1 MTKTFKIAV
10 VCAAL
15 FCLTIPA
22 RVSAQYEEARRL
34 ALAAMSP
41 QERDV
46 FEQTSEET
54 RKEYAQT
61 VRDAAAK
68 LFESLGKESEARK
81 YSEEERPYVGEEGRL
96 TPEQV
101 AALKTFVDPALESP
115 RRDLGAD
122 EIQAVAQAYDLSEDD
137 VALKNR
143 ALRARLDV
151 FAGGSSAPMT
161 GRILFGVKLS
171 DNMARASL
179 DEIQPGIAAVLEN
192 HTPLEVLDEVRDW
205 PPIGSLPVLYCL
217 LERFGDRMDDRTYAQ
232 VLSEAVATLSSLGRL
247 HRMKLVP
254 APGIDPLKLI
264 EPETQF
270 APDVIE
276 KLIGAARE
284 ARPDSWEVSLVYA
297 KTIWEGLPKTFKP
310 GDSPDDAPKRVFYPK
325 NARLEGTLYSEER
338 DRVLVLRALSKN
350 LAKAI
355 DAEGTSPKT
364 ADNTISPSSYF
375 GTLAGALYG
384 KFDEGFSADLNAKT
398 DLDAL
403 PPFRKADQPYA
414 SPVMKSEDV
423 PWHTNLRPFFENAE
437 NDGERYAYAH
447 LLLDADRDL
456 QTGEYSSARF
466 LAILGSKLQV
476 RLGVG
481 GVLYQSKNLQFS
493 LNAHFKGVSPEALP
507 TRVVSETKRLAAAI
521 DEVPTLGDDE
531 TIVYPHPDPELV
543 DSPRFSS
550 EYTERFQPRRRKLA
564 PSENFIAIL
573 KRSLEQE
580 ENYKALSALATEYQL
595 RGKYDLATEYW
606 NRAKTAKTYEK
617 DENKIRVSKNTP
629 DAIRE
634 NPYWSDFALK
644 KLDEPGEVDVDAKNT
659 RVDGISVTLGVVS
672 RKARN
677 LKTTFYQLDL
687 APFIARAMEP
697 SFYRNQELFFADLVC
712 EGVRERLDRGEE
724 ISSFA
729 REARVST
736 DAAVLS
742 GGQVGATS
750 RTRLT
755 FAMEKPGAYLIRVA
769 DADNEEIG
777 DYALAFVN
785 RYAFDYQTGRV
796 SGDDVQ
802 GDRVVVSDLQT
813 GKPLANRDVELFA
826 AYTGATP
833 RLDSKTTT
841 VKTDEN
847 GAFVT
852 PQNTGG
858 FFRLLAFVQDEAED
872 ESDRSASV
880 FDSQESRLAKAI
892 YKFTPRVGFV
902 EKLVLT
908 TNRPIYAPGETVEFS
923 AQIVPQPG
931 FNAFDPKVPRR
942 VVVSY
947 KGNPRGGPIVKR
959 PPVADFNVVC
969 DETGAFSG
977 SFQIPEDAE
986 RGEYRFTCGKN
997 VKRDDLVFFC
1007 PVGEEDRDPDKPI
1020 FTASSNSTIFVSE
1033 RPNDDEATRRKKAG
1047 NPWINA
1053 IIEERAKQEKE
1064 RKERNAVKGTNVRP
1078 SFEVTFNKPIY
1089 YVKDEEAQIVV
1100 SSSNKRN
1107 AVASFYKI
1115 GRNGAKTDPETV
1127 ELHEGN
1133 AVWRCPFDK
1142 SDAPCFTLVVTVVGG
1157 DKAETAFY
1165 LVGVQNASTE
1175 RAVSLDAPKKV
1186 KADETT
1192 RLNATF
1198 ARTEDD
1204 GALFAGRAT
1213 LALYDE
1219 RLAVVPE
1226 DGYKSYVAATRFENR
1241 LLARYELA
1249 SPPVMSPYGF
1259 IPNRDDE
1266 TARKEENRIY
1276 DDFVA
1281 PPARLPRKRFPFVDN
1296 PNDDPFGAR
1305 PVEFLVGET
1314 PDIPE
1319 EASYDSFVKEATVSE
1334 RADSV
1339 SFEFDAPK
1347 TPGTYRLVF
1356 RAFDIEKGAS
1366 SFAEQ
1371 TLIVE

>member
-15 FCLTIPA
+15 FCLTLPA
-22 RVSAQYEEARRL
+22 PASAQFEEARRL

-41 QERDV
+41 EERDV
-46 FEQTSEET
+46 FEQTSEKT
-54 RKEYAQT
+54 REEFAQT
-61 VRDAAAK
+61 VRDSAAK
-68 LFESLGKESEARK
+68 LFESLGKEPETRK

-96 TPEQV
+96 TPEQI
-101 AALKTFVDPALESP
+101 AALKTFVDPALETP
-115 RRDLGAD
+115 RRDLNAD
-122 EIQAVAQAYDLSEDD
+122 EIKTVAQAFDLSEDD
-137 VALKNR
+137 VALKNS

-151 FAGGSSAPMT
+151 FAGDSSAPMT
-161 GRILFGVKLS
+161 GRILFGVKLA

-179 DEIQPGIAAVLEN
+179 DEIQPGISAALEN
-192 HTPLEVLDEVRDW
+192 HSPTDVLDEVRDW

-217 LERFGDRMDDRTYAQ
+217 LERFGDRMDDLAYAR
-232 VLSEAVATLSSLGRL
+232 VLNETVATLSSLGRL
-247 HRMKLVP
+247 YRMKLLP
-254 APGIDPLKLI
+254 APGIDPLKLV
-264 EPETQF
+264 EPDTQF

-276 KLIGAARE
+276 KLIDAARE

-310 GDSPDDAPKRVFYPK
+310 GDAPDDAPRRVFYPK
-325 NARLEGTLYSEER
+325 NAQLEGTLYSEER

-350 LAKAI
+350 LVKAI
-355 DAEGTSPKT
+355 DAEGTTPKT
-364 ADNTISPSSYF
+364 ADKTISPSSYF
-375 GTLAGALYG
+375 GAFFSALYG
-384 KFDEGFSADLNAKT
+384 KFDEEFSADLNAKT

-414 SPVMKSEDV
+414 SPVMKWNDV
-423 PWHTNLRPFFENAE
+423 PLPSNLCPFFENAE
-437 NDGERYAYAH
+437 NDGELYAYAE

-466 LAILGSKLQV
+466 LAILGSRLQD

-481 GVLYQSKNLQFS
+481 GVLHQSKILRAL
-493 LNAHFKGVSPEALP
+493 LNAPFEGVSPEALP

-531 TIVYPHPDPELV
+531 TIVYPRPNPQLVHTAQLSGEASEL
-543 DSPRFSS
+543 
-550 EYTERFQPRRRKLA
+550 FQPKRRKLA

-595 RGKYDLATEYW
+595 RGKYDLAVEYW

-617 DENKIRVSKNTP
+617 DENKIRALGYIP
-629 DAIRE
+629 EEFRE
-634 NPYWSDFALK
+634 NPYWPYYVLK
-644 KLDEPGEVDVDAKNT
+644 KLDEPGEVDVDAKDT
-659 RVDGISVTLGVVS
+659 RVDGMSVTLGVVS

-697 SFYRNQELFFADLVC
+697 GFYRNQDLFFADFVC
-712 EGVRERLDRGEE
+712 ESVREKLERGEE

-729 REARVST
+729 KEARVST

-742 GGQVGATS
+742 GGQVGVTS

-777 DYALAFVN
+777 AYALAFVN

-833 RLDSKTTT
+833 SHDSKTTT

-858 FFRLLAFVQDEAED
+858 FFRLLAFVQDEAAN

-880 FDSQESRLAKAI
+880 FDSLESRIPKAI
-892 YKFTPRVGFV
+892 YKFTPRVGFG
-902 EKLVLT
+902 EKLVLST
-908 TNRPIYAPGETVEFS
+908 DRPIYAPGETVEFS

-931 FNAFDPKVPRR
+931 FNTFDPKVPRR

-977 SFQIPEDAE
+977 SFQIPEDAQ

-997 VKRDDLVFFC
+997 VKRKDLIFIDDE
-1007 PVGEEDRDPDKPI
+1007 GEGRRDPEELV
-1020 FTASSNSTIFVSE
+1020 FTASSYSTIFVSD
-1033 RPNDDEATRRKKAG
+1033 RPDDDAASRQKKAEE
-1047 NPWINA
+1047 A
-1053 IIEERAKQEKE
+1053 AKKAFLEERAKLE
-1064 RKERNAVKGTNVRP
+1064 KERNAVKEINVKP
-1078 SFEVTFNKPIY
+1078 SFEVTFNKPNY
-1089 YVKDEEAQIVV
+1089 YVKDEAAQVV
-1100 SSSNKRN
+1100 ISASNKRN

-1115 GRNGAKTDPETV
+1115 RNNGSKTDPETV
-1127 ELHEGN
+1127 ELREGN

-1142 SDAPCFTLVVTVVGG
+1142 NDAPCFTLVVTVVGG
-1157 DKAETAFY
+1157 DRAETAFY
-1165 LVGVQNASTE
+1165 LVGVQNVSAE

-1186 KADETT
+1186 KAGEAT

-1204 GALFAGRAT
+1204 GSLFAGRAT

-1259 IPNRDDE
+1259 IPNRDNE
-1266 TARKEENRIY
+1266 TARKEGNWIY

-1281 PPARLPRKRFPFVDN
+1281 PPARLPRKRHPFVDN
-1296 PNDDPFGAR
+1296 PNDDPFGTR
-1305 PVEFLVGET
+1305 PVEFLVRET

-1319 EASYDSFVKEATVSE
+1319 EASYDSFVKEATVAE
-1334 RADSV
+1334 RTDAV